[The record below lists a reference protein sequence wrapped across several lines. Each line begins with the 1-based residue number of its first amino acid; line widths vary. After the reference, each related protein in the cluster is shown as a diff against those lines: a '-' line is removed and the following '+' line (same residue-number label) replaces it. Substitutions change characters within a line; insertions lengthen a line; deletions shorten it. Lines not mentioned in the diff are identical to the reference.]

1 MRPRSV
7 ARATARPS
15 PIVRPVVEGGPSTPS
30 THPRRRAPQRVPDLR
45 GEQHDRSRQQE
56 LADRGLER
64 GGSPTAGAPGVARR
78 PLRDLSISRP
88 GQGHPPYPPPP
99 PPAPPPPSRTH
110 PPVHPL

>member
-7 ARATARPS
+7 ARATVRPP
-15 PIVRPVVEGGPSTPS
+15 PIVRPFVEGGPSTPS

-64 GGSPTAGAPGVARR
+64 DGSPTAG
-78 PLRDLSISRP
+78 RP
-88 GQGHPPYPPPP
+88 GGAGPPVRHFSFHHRPQVDPPLPALAP
-99 PPAPPPPSRTH
+99 RAPPPTN
-110 PPVHPL
+110 